1 MTTDVWLMPGAPRRA
16 RSEQARWRVMYG
28 YVRPHRLALLAGAGL
43 SLLTAATG
51 LALPLVVRALIGD
64 LGSHRAVTAVLLLM
78 TVLVT
83 ANAALGALGSYVLR
97 RTAESVVLA
106 ARRRLVD
113 RLLGLT
119 IGGLDRAEP
128 GDLMSRVTSDT
139 TLLRD
144 VTTNSVVGVVT
155 GSLTLVA
162 TLVLMGLMDVVL
174 LGVTMGVFSLT
185 AVVIGVVVPRIGRA
199 ARQAQN
205 SVGVMGAALERMLGA
220 FRTIKAS
227 GAEGREGERIHAAA
241 REAWR
246 ADIRAAKWQAIA
258 GNTAGLSVQCAFLA
272 ILAVGGAR
280 VTSGAISVGTL
291 VAFLLYIF
299 YLMMPI
305 QLLEEAASQYQVAAA
320 AVARIQEAERL
331 PVEPASPPA
340 SLPRPGPA
348 ATARPASPPSADQ
361 AASAV
366 PVPPATV
373 TFEQVRFR
381 YRPEL
386 PEVHH
391 GVSFTIPP
399 RGMTAFV
406 GPSGA
411 GKTTVFSLIERF
423 YEPDSGR
430 VLLDGTEVSD
440 WAISQLRAAIG
451 YVEQDAPVLSGSLRE
466 NLLLGAPSAT
476 EAEVAEVLRIT
487 RLTDLVARLPD
498 GLETAVGHR
507 GTRLSGGERQRVAIG
522 RALLRRPRLLLLDE
536 ATSQLDAL
544 NEAALRE
551 TVAETALLTTVLVVA
566 HRLSTVTMA
575 DRIIVM
581 DAGQVKAVGTHA
593 ELVARDPLYAELAAT
608 QFLASVDA

>member
-1 MTTDVWLMPGAPRRA
+1 MTGEVWVSSGVPKRA
-16 RSEQARWRVMYG
+16 QGERATWRVMYG
-28 YVRPHRLALLAGAGL
+28 YVRPHRLALLAGGTL
-43 SLLTAATG
+43 SLLTGATG
-51 LALPLVVRALIGD
+51 LALPLVVRVLIGD
-64 LGSHRAVTAVLLLM
+64 LGSHRAVTGVLMLM
-78 TVLVT
+78 TVLVA

-144 VTTNSVVGVVT
+144 VTTDSVVGVIT
-155 GSLTLVA
+155 GSVTLVA
-162 TLVLMGLMDVVL
+162 TLALMGVMDVVL
-174 LGVTMGVFSLT
+174 LGVTVGVFSLT
-185 AVVIGVVVPRIGRA
+185 ALVIGVVVPRIGRA

-205 SVGVMGAALERMLGA
+205 SVGLMGAALERMLGA

-227 GAEGREGERIHAAA
+227 GAERREGERIHAAA

-258 GNTAGLSVQCAFLA
+258 GNTAGLSIQCAFLA

-291 VAFLLYIF
+291 VAFLLYIY
-299 YLMMPI
+299 YLMSPI
-305 QLLEEAASQYQVAAA
+305 QQLEEAASQYQVAAA

-331 PVEPASPPA
+331 PVEPAEPA
-340 SLPRPGPA
+340 DPARAATLTPA
-348 ATARPASPPSADQ
+348 AVA
-361 AASAV
+361 
-366 PVPPATV
+366 
-373 TFEQVRFR
+373 FEQVRFR

-391 GVSFTIPP
+391 GVSFAIPP

-423 YEPDSGR
+423 YEPQSGR
-430 VLLDGTEVSD
+430 VVLDGTDVRD
-440 WAISQLRAAIG
+440 WPIAQLRAAIG

-466 NLLLGAPSAT
+466 NLLLGAPNAT
-476 EAEVAEVLRIT
+476 EGEVEEVLRIT
-487 RLTDLVARLPD
+487 RLTSLVAGLPD
-498 GLETAVGHR
+498 GLDTAVGHR

-551 TVAETALLTTVLVVA
+551 TVAETALMTTVLVVA

-575 DRIIVM
+575 DRIILM
-581 DAGQVKAVGTHA
+581 DAGQVKASGTHA
-593 ELVARDPLYAELAAT
+593 ELVASDPLYAELAAT

>member
-1 MTTDVWLMPGAPRRA
+1 
-16 RSEQARWRVMYG
+16 MYG
-28 YVRPHRLALLAGAGL
+28 YVRPHRLALLAGGIL
-43 SLLTAATG
+43 SLLTSATG

-64 LGSHRAVTAVLLLM
+64 LGNHRAVAAVLMLM
-78 TVLVT
+78 TVLVV

-106 ARRRLVD
+106 ARHRLVD

-119 IGGLDRAEP
+119 VGGLDRAEP

-144 VTTNSVVGVVT
+144 VTTSSVVGVVT

-162 TLVLMGLMDVVL
+162 TLVLMGVMDVVL
-174 LGVTMGVFSLT
+174 LGVTVGVFSLT
-185 AVVIGVVVPRIGRA
+185 ALVIAVVVPRIGRA
-199 ARQAQN
+199 ARQAQD
-205 SVGVMGAALERMLGA
+205 SVGAMGAALERMLGA
-220 FRTIKAS
+220 FRTVKAS
-227 GAEGREGERIHAAA
+227 GAERREGERIHAAA
-241 REAWR
+241 RGAWQ

-258 GNTAGLSVQCAFLA
+258 GNTAGLSIQCAFLA

-291 VAFLLYIF
+291 VAFLLYIY
-299 YLMMPI
+299 YLMAPI
-305 QLLEEAASQYQVAAA
+305 QQLQEAASEYQVAAA
-320 AVARIQEAERL
+320 AVARILEAERL
-331 PVEPASPPA
+331 PVEPSGRAGVA
-340 SLPRPGPA
+340 PA
-348 ATARPASPPSADQ
+348 AALTPA
-361 AASAV
+361 AV
-366 PVPPATV
+366 A
-373 TFEQVRFR
+373 FEQVRFR

-423 YEPDSGR
+423 YEPESGR
-430 VLLDGTEVSD
+430 VLLDGTDVCD
-440 WAISQLRAAIG
+440 WPIAQLRAAIG
-451 YVEQDAPVLSGSLRE
+451 YVEQDAPVLSGSLLE
-466 NLLLGAPSAT
+466 NLLLGAPDAT
-476 EAEVAEVLRIT
+476 DAEVAEVLRIT
-487 RLTDLVARLPD
+487 RLTGLVARLPE

-581 DAGQVKAVGTHA
+581 DAGLVKAVGTHA
-593 ELVARDPLYAELAAT
+593 ELVASDPLYAELAAT
-608 QFLASVDA
+608 QFLATTGG

>member
-1 MTTDVWLMPGAPRRA
+1 MTGEVWVPGGVAQRA
-16 RSEQARWRVMYG
+16 HGERARWRVMYG
-28 YVRPHRLALLAGAGL
+28 YVRPHRLALLAGGVL
-43 SLLTAATG
+43 SLLTGATG
-51 LALPLVVRALIGD
+51 LALPLVVRVLIGD
-64 LGSHRAVTAVLLLM
+64 LGNHRAVAAVLLLM
-78 TVLVT
+78 TVLVVT
-83 ANAALGALGSYVLR
+83 NAALGAVGGYVLR

-106 ARRRLVD
+106 ARHRLVD

-119 IGGLDRAEP
+119 IGGLDRTEP

-185 AVVIGVVVPRIGRA
+185 ALVIGVVVPKIGRA
-199 ARQAQN
+199 ARQAQD
-205 SVGVMGAALERMLGA
+205 SVGAMGAALERMLGA
-220 FRTIKAS
+220 FRTVKAS
-227 GAEGREGERIHAAA
+227 GAERREGERIHAAA
-241 REAWR
+241 RGAWR

-258 GNTAGLSVQCAFLA
+258 GNTAGLSIQCAFLA

-291 VAFLLYIF
+291 VAFLLYIY
-299 YLMMPI
+299 YLMSPI
-305 QLLEEAASQYQVAAA
+305 QQLQEAASEYQVAAA

-331 PVEPASPPA
+331 PVEPRRSRAA
-340 SLPRPGPA
+340 RLPA
-348 ATARPASPPSADQ
+348 AW
-361 AASAV
+361 
-366 PVPPATV
+366 PVPADSAALLAAV
-373 TFEQVRFR
+373 AFEQVRFR

-430 VLLDGTEVSD
+430 VLLDGIDV
-440 WAISQLRAAIG
+440 RATG
-451 YVEQDAPVLSGSLRE
+451 RSPSCAP
-466 NLLLGAPSAT
+466 PSAT
-476 EAEVAEVLRIT
+476 WSKMPRCCPARCGRTSCSARRT
-487 RLTDLVARLPD
+487 RRM
-498 GLETAVGHR
+498 
-507 GTRLSGGERQRVAIG
+507 
-522 RALLRRPRLLLLDE
+522 RR
-536 ATSQLDAL
+536 
-544 NEAALRE
+544 
-551 TVAETALLTTVLVVA
+551 
-566 HRLSTVTMA
+566 
-575 DRIIVM
+575 
-581 DAGQVKAVGTHA
+581 
-593 ELVARDPLYAELAAT
+593 
-608 QFLASVDA
+608 